1 MTVFADGTIVGPY
14 TIVRRIAAGGMGA
27 VYQARHTALRRD
39 AALKVLLPHLLGD
52 YEMIKRLD
60 REARAIASLRHSHI
74 VEIYD
79 ADITNEPYYLA
90 MEYHQRGS
98 LEQQMTELRRSE
110 RRMAIDD
117 AVRIAREVANA
128 LAFAHARGFVH
139 RDIKPSNVLIADDG
153 RTVLSDFGIA
163 ASQFSTRLTG
173 SQVSLG
179 TPAYMAPEQVKGE
192 KVDHRSDLYSLG
204 IMLYEML
211 AGEVPFRAESPYA
224 VMYKQVSEL
233 PAPVRDYRLDV
244 PDELCE
250 ILERLLAK
258 DADQRIAGADALST
272 MLRSVESTR
281 RATPTGISIP
291 RIPADELVSAA
302 YAARPLRVIIQQL
315 LAGQNA
321 TPLPP
326 PRPALSLSAVEM
338 PTSPRPLKKRGVAGA
353 PILVGAA
360 VLGAA
365 ALASYDVLGT
375 QPPVLAPTSTARIA
389 PPTSVRV
396 VANADLQ
403 PTTTPIPPTTT
414 AASAA
419 TVTKTATM
427 TPTPTP
433 TPSSTATKTATAT
446 PTPTRQPTRVRT
458 RRPFTPTPT
467 ALPLETPTTAAAPTS
482 IPAAPVMPSQPAPT
496 AVPPTAPDPTRTT
509 APP

>member
-1 MTVFADGTIVGPY
+1 
-14 TIVRRIAAGGMGA
+14 
-27 VYQARHTALRRD
+27 
-39 AALKVLLPHLLGD
+39 
-52 YEMIKRLD
+52 
-60 REARAIASLRHSHI
+60 
-74 VEIYD
+74 
-79 ADITNEPYYLA
+79 
-90 MEYHQRGS
+90 
-98 LEQQMTELRRSE
+98 
-110 RRMAIDD
+110 
-117 AVRIAREVANA
+117 
-128 LAFAHARGFVH
+128 
-139 RDIKPSNVLIADDG
+139 
-153 RTVLSDFGIA
+153 
-163 ASQFSTRLTG
+163 
-173 SQVSLG
+173 
-179 TPAYMAPEQVKGE
+179 
-192 KVDHRSDLYSLG
+192 
-204 IMLYEML
+204 
-211 AGEVPFRAESPYA
+211 
-224 VMYKQVSEL
+224 
-233 PAPVRDYRLDV
+233 
-244 PDELCE
+244 LCE

-281 RATPTGISIP
+281 RATPTGISVP

-326 PRPALSLSAVEM
+326 PRPAPSLSAVEM

-467 ALPLETPTTAAAPTS
+467 ALPLETPTTMAEPTS

-496 AVPPTAPDPTRTT
+496 AVPPAAPDPTRTT

>member
-1 MTVFADGTIVGPY
+1 
-14 TIVRRIAAGGMGA
+14 
-27 VYQARHTALRRD
+27 
-39 AALKVLLPHLLGD
+39 
-52 YEMIKRLD
+52 
-60 REARAIASLRHSHI
+60 
-74 VEIYD
+74 
-79 ADITNEPYYLA
+79 
-90 MEYHQRGS
+90 
-98 LEQQMTELRRSE
+98 
-110 RRMAIDD
+110 
-117 AVRIAREVANA
+117 
-128 LAFAHARGFVH
+128 
-139 RDIKPSNVLIADDG
+139 
-153 RTVLSDFGIA
+153 VLSDFGIA

-224 VMYKQVSEL
+224 VMYKQVSEP

-272 MLRSVESTR
+272 MLRSVEATR
-281 RATPTGISIP
+281 RTVPASGRMA
-291 RIPADELVSAA
+291 RIPVDELVSAA
-302 YAARPLRVIIQQL
+302 YAGRPLRVIIQQL
-315 LAGQNA
+315 LAGRDA
-321 TPLPP
+321 TPLPQ
-326 PRPALSLSAVEM
+326 PRPAQPVPAEETPALL
-338 PTSPRPLKKRGVAGA
+338 RPLKKRGIAGA
-353 PILVGAA
+353 PILVGAV

-482 IPAAPVMPSQPAPT
+482 IPAAPVMPSQPQQPAPT
-496 AVPPTAPDPTRTT
+496 SPPAPDPTRTT

>member
-52 YEMIKRLD
+52 YEMIRRLD

-98 LEQQMTELRRSE
+98 LEQQMAELRRSE
-110 RRMAIDD
+110 RRIAIDD
-117 AVRIAREVANA
+117 AVRIAREVADA

-139 RDIKPSNVLIADDG
+139 RDIKSSNVLIADDG

-192 KVDHRSDLYSLG
+192 KVDQRSDLYSLG

-258 DADQRIAGADALST
+258 DADQRIAGADVLST
-272 MLRSVESTR
+272 ALRSVEATR
-281 RATPTGISIP
+281 RTVPASGRMA
-291 RIPADELVSAA
+291 RIPVDELVSAA
-302 YAARPLRVIIQQL
+302 YAGRPLRVIIQQL
-315 LAGQNA
+315 LAGQNV
-321 TPLPP
+321 TPLPQ
-326 PRPALSLSAVEM
+326 PRPAQPVPAEETPASL
-338 PTSPRPLKKRGVAGA
+338 RPLKKRGIAGA

-360 VLGAA
+360 VLGVA

-403 PTTTPIPPTTT
+403 PTTTTIPPTTT

-419 TVTKTATM
+419 TVTKTATK
-427 TPTPTP
+427 TPTSTP
-433 TPSSTATKTATAT
+433 TATAT
-446 PTPTRQPTRVRT
+446 ATLTPTRQPTRVRT

-467 ALPLETPTTAAAPTS
+467 ALPLETPTTMAEPTS
-482 IPAAPVMPSQPAPT
+482 IPAAPVMPQQPAPT